1 MIDACDPDA
10 DLTTLRKLIKLNTGE
25 NIKLTKDEI
34 CQVYKNIQDEKLPLP
49 PLILNREKTYMT
61 DRKSP
66 LSVRDFEKL
75 FDSSTKLSE
84 IKRLARKVKLDDV
97 DKKTKGDLITAIGK
111 RLRHLKIAEPIKI
124 SRKRVITKKV
134 IDNRNDLNSAMN
146 TSEKRNNLSNFGNDT
161 VKGNGNNRNAG
172 NSKNNRNTGNNRNNT
187 RNNMNTGNNRNN
199 TRNNMNTGNNRNNT
213 RNNMNTG
220 NNRNTSNNIGNNRN
234 TKVNFPNESIFKSQ
248 PRPKFLNRSNS
259 AQTNKVRFG
268 NVFKRST
275 PSFLKKRTRRR
286 RNDPYMDPYTP
297 IGPGPD
303 PYNPNVPIGPGPDPY
318 NPNIPIGPGPRPNIP
333 IGPIGPGPRPNIPV
347 GPIGPGPRPN
357 IPNVPIGPGPRP
369 NIPVGPPMKPKRSMF
384 GGIFGGSAKSTLKK
398 KLKTLKKLRSDE
410 VNMFLAR
417 VTKPE
422 NIDDIFEQA
431 RLRDQQRYTEES
443 ERVEKKIKNARTDE
457 ERRAA
462 LNENRRIKREKAA
475 ANLQARKNLNILK
488 KEERRLN
495 LSSKAEAIK
504 NAKQALRRNLDTLK
518 QLTRSEKNSFL
529 PRVRAVENIDDVFA
543 SASALDKKRYEQKIQ
558 NAELKASRARSER
571 ERREAKREKNRLE
584 REQLQEEKKARLK
597 VKQLRNQTVRNKLNN
612 ARAKQ
617 KMEKINANSIT
628 KSTALQG
635 KTREKQLRTAKNS
648 LKRNLASLKKLSSS
662 EKTSYISRVR
672 TLENIDDVFAE
683 AQRLDQER
691 YDQQLA
697 DLKKKNSLT
706 RNERERARLAKE
718 SRRVVKE
725 QQNAKIRATSNLKRM
740 RELERK
746 YKDEERRQNLINR
759 KREKRIRDENMK
771 PEPEPTPAPAPAP
784 VPAPTPTPEPE
795 PEPKPTPKPNT
806 RNKLKRATRK
816 IGMMTAFK
824 KAGNNARQRREN
836 TRNKMKRATRK
847 IGMMSAFKKAGNNAR
862 QRRENLT
869 GFISD
874 DDDDNV
880 KPKEST
886 TFNNPVFNK
895 PQNKLKKAVRKI
907 GMTSAFKKAGNN
919 ARQRRARNKLK
930 GAVSKIG
937 AMKAFNTKKNNFNA
951 AAELNKQ
958 LNIKAKEMNKPK
970 PFNARSKFKGAVGKI
985 GAMKAFNKKNNE
997 NNFNAAAELNKQLNI
1012 KAKEMNKPKPFNAR
1026 SKFKGAVSKIGAMK
1040 AFNKKNNFNAAA
1052 ELNKQLNIKAQE
1064 LNKANTD
1071 RKVRE
1076 GVEFKLKQIDGL
1088 TNTDVSEFM
1097 KKWNKTK
1104 SQKIFNA
1111 ARKRGA
1117 GKIAGK
1123 EKRNQRGKKVENDE
1137 KSAAE
1142 ASRLFNAGGDVKDL
1156 ARGKDERGVDPELL
1170 KVTREIIPFY
1180 AAGRRREAF
1189 LRKGRR
1195 LPSSRPVIEEL
1206 KERKALR
1213 DKFQQ
1218 VLSNKRNARV
1228 RKQLLDLVENANK
1241 PINVVRKAVNDEIK
1255 KRGKEIDAATKIQ
1268 AAFRGK
1274 KNRKKVEAMKEKEAS
1289 NASKSLVAGA
1299 INKVKKDEAATKLQA
1314 AFRGKRNRK
1323 KVEAMKKEKEAATKI
1338 QAAFRGKKN
1347 RNKVARMKFEK
1358 KTNVTDTF
1366 IPAGFDQDKVI
1377 NNPLAR
1383 NPKPTP
1389 TPPIKK
1395 FQKAGTAIQ
1404 GAVRRAKEKKTMNAV
1419 KAAAKIARDQKNLE
1433 KATPTQRRV
1442 LARKQSAEMDRNKR
1456 ASASAAAGLIGKKAQ
1471 KKQNRA
1477 EAKRRDTSVAKVRK
1491 ARVQE
1496 KKDSRK
1502 EPKSEPRRSTR
1513 IAEAR
1518 MQAEKKA
1525 KAEQMKKEREL
1536 RRKQQ
1541 TKKTQKKTEKKRRTK
1556 PK

>member
-66 LSVRDFEKL
+66 LSVRDFQKL
-75 FDSSTKLSE
+75 FDSSTKMSE

-97 DKKTKGDLITAIGK
+97 DKKSKGDLIIAIGK
-111 RLRHLKIAEPIKI
+111 RLRHLKIAEPIRI

-161 VKGNGNNRNAG
+161 VKGNGNNTM
-172 NSKNNRNTGNNRNNT
+172 NNRNNRNNRNNT
-187 RNNMNTGNNRNN
+187 GNTMNNRNN
-199 TRNNMNTGNNRNNT
+199 TVNT
-213 RNNMNTG
+213 RNN
-220 NNRNTSNNIGNNRN
+220 RNS
-234 TKVNFPNESIFKSQ
+234 KVNFPNESIFKSQ

-259 AQTNKVRFG
+259 TRTNKVRFG

-275 PSFLKKRTRRR
+275 PSFLRKGTRRR
-286 RNDPYMDPYTP
+286 RGMSRNDPYMDPYSPNMP

-303 PYNPNVPIGPGPDPY
+303 PYMPNIPVGPGPDPYSPNIPIGPGPDPY
-318 NPNIPIGPGPRPNIP
+318 SPNIPVGPGPRPNVPIGPGPRPNI
-333 IGPIGPGPRPNIPV
+333 
-347 GPIGPGPRPN
+347 
-357 IPNVPIGPGPRP
+357 PIGPGPRP
-369 NIPVGPPMKPKRSMF
+369 NIPVGPPMKPKSRSMF

-443 ERVEKKIKNARTDE
+443 ERMEKKIKNAKTDE

-488 KEERRLN
+488 KDERRLN
-495 LSSKAEAIK
+495 ISSKAEAIK

-558 NAELKASRARSER
+558 NAETKASRARSEK

-612 ARAKQ
+612 TRAKQ
-617 KMEKINANSIT
+617 KVEKINANSIT
-628 KSTALQG
+628 KSTSLQG

-662 EKTSYISRVR
+662 EKMSYISRVR

-725 QQNAKIRATSNLKRM
+725 QQNAKIRSTSNLKRM
-740 RELERK
+740 RELDRK
-746 YKDEERRQNLINR
+746 YKDEERRQNIINR
-759 KREKRIRDENMK
+759 KREKRIRDENVK
-771 PEPEPTPAPAPAP
+771 PEPEPTPAP
-784 VPAPTPTPEPE
+784 EPE
-795 PEPKPTPKPNT
+795 PAPKP
-806 RNKLKRATRK
+806 
-816 IGMMTAFK
+816 
-824 KAGNNARQRREN
+824 N

-847 IGMMSAFKKAGNNAR
+847 IGMMTAFKKAGNNAR

-880 KPKEST
+880 RENVKPKEPT
-886 TFNNPVFNK
+886 TFNNPAFNK
-895 PQNKLKKAVRKI
+895 PKNKLKKAVRKI

-919 ARQRRARNKLK
+919 ARQKRENLTGFISDDDDDNVKENVKPKEPTTFNNPAFNQPKNKLKKAVRKIGMTSAFKKAGNNARQKRDPKPFNARSKFK

-958 LNIKAKEMNKPK
+958 LNIKAKE
-970 PFNARSKFKGAVGKI
+970 
-985 GAMKAFNKKNNE
+985 
-997 NNFNAAAELNKQLNI
+997 LNK
-1012 KAKEMNKPKPFNAR
+1012 E
-1026 SKFKGAVSKIGAMK
+1026 
-1040 AFNKKNNFNAAA
+1040 
-1052 ELNKQLNIKAQE
+1052 
-1064 LNKANTD
+1064 NTD

-1088 TNTDVSEFM
+1088 TNADVSEFM

-1137 KSAAE
+1137 KSATE

-1156 ARGKDERGVDPELL
+1156 TRGKDERGVDPELL

-1195 LPSSRPVIEEL
+1195 LPNSRPVIEEL

-1218 VLSNKRNARV
+1218 VLTNKRNTRV
-1228 RKQLLDLVENANK
+1228 RKQLLNLVENANK
-1241 PINVVRKAVNDEIK
+1241 PINVVRKTVNDEIK
-1255 KRGKEIDAATKIQ
+1255 KRGTETDAATKIQ

-1274 KNRKKVEAMKEKEAS
+1274 KNREKVEAMKDKEVSDVSKSLVAGAINKVKKDEAATKLQAAFRGKKNRNKVKAMKKEKEASNASKSLVAGVINKVKKDEAATKLQAAFRGKRNRNKVKAMKKEKEAS

-1314 AFRGKRNRK
+1314 AFRGKKNRN
-1323 KVEAMKKEKEAATKI
+1323 KVKAMKKEKEAATKI

-1358 KTNVTDTF
+1358 KTNVADTF

-1442 LARKQSAEMDRNKR
+1442 LARKQSAEMERNKR

-1471 KKQNRA
+1471 KKQNRTV
-1477 EAKRRDTSVAKVRK
+1477 AKRRDMSVAKVRK

-1502 EPKSEPRRSTR
+1502 ETKSEPRRSTR
-1513 IAEAR
+1513 IAEAK

-1525 KAEQMKKEREL
+1525 KADQMKKEREL

-1541 TKKTQKKTEKKRRTK
+1541 TKKTQKKRRTK

>member
-124 SRKRVITKKV
+124 SRKRVFTKKV

-172 NSKNNRNTGNNRNNT
+172 NTKNNR
-187 RNNMNTGNNRNN
+187 NTGNNRNN

-248 PRPKFLNRSNS
+248 PRPKFLNKSNA

-333 IGPIGPGPRPNIPV
+333 VGPIGPGPRPNIPV

-369 NIPVGPPMKPKRSMF
+369 NIPVGPPMKPKRSML

-443 ERVEKKIKNARTDE
+443 ERVEKKIKNAKTDE

-462 LNENRRIKREKAA
+462 LNENRRIKREKAT

-558 NAELKASRARSER
+558 NAETKASRARSER

-771 PEPEPTPAPAPAP
+771 PEPEPTPTPTPAPE
-784 VPAPTPTPEPE
+784 PEPE

-836 TRNKMKRATRK
+836 
-847 IGMMSAFKKAGNNAR
+847 
-862 QRRENLT
+862 LT

-874 DDDDNV
+874 DDDDNVKENV

-907 GMTSAFKKAGNN
+907 SMTSAFKKSGNN
-919 ARQRRARNKLK
+919 ARQKR
-930 GAVSKIG
+930 G
-937 AMKAFNTKKNNFNA
+937 
-951 AAELNKQ
+951 
-958 LNIKAKEMNKPK
+958 PK

-985 GAMKAFNKKNNE
+985 GAMKAFNKKNS
-997 NNFNAAAELNKQLNI
+997 ELNKQ
-1012 KAKEMNKPKPFNAR
+1012 
-1026 SKFKGAVSKIGAMK
+1026 
-1040 AFNKKNNFNAAA
+1040 
-1052 ELNKQLNIKAQE
+1052 
-1064 LNKANTD
+1064 
-1071 RKVRE
+1071 
-1076 GVEFKLKQIDGL
+1076 
-1088 TNTDVSEFM
+1088 
-1097 KKWNKTK
+1097 
-1104 SQKIFNA
+1104 
-1111 ARKRGA
+1111 
-1117 GKIAGK
+1117 
-1123 EKRNQRGKKVENDE
+1123 
-1137 KSAAE
+1137 
-1142 ASRLFNAGGDVKDL
+1142 
-1156 ARGKDERGVDPELL
+1156 
-1170 KVTREIIPFY
+1170 
-1180 AAGRRREAF
+1180 
-1189 LRKGRR
+1189 
-1195 LPSSRPVIEEL
+1195 
-1206 KERKALR
+1206 
-1213 DKFQQ
+1213 
-1218 VLSNKRNARV
+1218 
-1228 RKQLLDLVENANK
+1228 
-1241 PINVVRKAVNDEIK
+1241 
-1255 KRGKEIDAATKIQ
+1255 
-1268 AAFRGK
+1268 
-1274 KNRKKVEAMKEKEAS
+1274 
-1289 NASKSLVAGA
+1289 
-1299 INKVKKDEAATKLQA
+1299 
-1314 AFRGKRNRK
+1314 
-1323 KVEAMKKEKEAATKI
+1323 
-1338 QAAFRGKKN
+1338 
-1347 RNKVARMKFEK
+1347 
-1358 KTNVTDTF
+1358 
-1366 IPAGFDQDKVI
+1366 
-1377 NNPLAR
+1377 
-1383 NPKPTP
+1383 
-1389 TPPIKK
+1389 
-1395 FQKAGTAIQ
+1395 
-1404 GAVRRAKEKKTMNAV
+1404 
-1419 KAAAKIARDQKNLE
+1419 
-1433 KATPTQRRV
+1433 
-1442 LARKQSAEMDRNKR
+1442 
-1456 ASASAAAGLIGKKAQ
+1456 
-1471 KKQNRA
+1471 
-1477 EAKRRDTSVAKVRK
+1477 
-1491 ARVQE
+1491 
-1496 KKDSRK
+1496 
-1502 EPKSEPRRSTR
+1502 
-1513 IAEAR
+1513 
-1518 MQAEKKA
+1518 
-1525 KAEQMKKEREL
+1525 
-1536 RRKQQ
+1536 
-1541 TKKTQKKTEKKRRTK
+1541 
-1556 PK
+1556 

>member
-1 MIDACDPDA
+1 
-10 DLTTLRKLIKLNTGE
+10 
-25 NIKLTKDEI
+25 
-34 CQVYKNIQDEKLPLP
+34 
-49 PLILNREKTYMT
+49 
-61 DRKSP
+61 
-66 LSVRDFEKL
+66 
-75 FDSSTKLSE
+75 
-84 IKRLARKVKLDDV
+84 
-97 DKKTKGDLITAIGK
+97 
-111 RLRHLKIAEPIKI
+111 
-124 SRKRVITKKV
+124 
-134 IDNRNDLNSAMN
+134 
-146 TSEKRNNLSNFGNDT
+146 
-161 VKGNGNNRNAG
+161 
-172 NSKNNRNTGNNRNNT
+172 
-187 RNNMNTGNNRNN
+187 
-199 TRNNMNTGNNRNNT
+199 
-213 RNNMNTG
+213 
-220 NNRNTSNNIGNNRN
+220 
-234 TKVNFPNESIFKSQ
+234 
-248 PRPKFLNRSNS
+248 
-259 AQTNKVRFG
+259 
-268 NVFKRST
+268 
-275 PSFLKKRTRRR
+275 
-286 RNDPYMDPYTP
+286 
-297 IGPGPD
+297 
-303 PYNPNVPIGPGPDPY
+303 
-318 NPNIPIGPGPRPNIP
+318 
-333 IGPIGPGPRPNIPV
+333 
-347 GPIGPGPRPN
+347 
-357 IPNVPIGPGPRP
+357 
-369 NIPVGPPMKPKRSMF
+369 MF

-410 VNMFLAR
+410 VNMFLTR

-443 ERVEKKIKNARTDE
+443 ERVEKKIKNAKTDE

-462 LNENRRIKREKAA
+462 LNENRRIKREKAT

-558 NAELKASRARSER
+558 NAEMKASRARSER

-617 KMEKINANSIT
+617 KMEKINANSVT
-628 KSTALQG
+628 KSTSLQG

-697 DLKKKNSLT
+697 NLKKKNSLT

-725 QQNAKIRATSNLKRM
+725 QQNAKIRSTSNLKRM

-746 YKDEERRQNLINR
+746 YKDEERRQNIINR

-771 PEPEPTPAPAPAP
+771 PEPEPMPA
-784 VPAPTPTPEPE
+784 PEPE
-795 PEPKPTPKPNT
+795 PEPEPTPKPN
-806 RNKLKRATRK
+806 
-816 IGMMTAFK
+816 I
-824 KAGNNARQRREN
+824 
-836 TRNKMKRATRK
+836 RNKMKRATRK
-847 IGMMSAFKKAGNNAR
+847 IGMMTAFKKAGNNAR

-880 KPKEST
+880 KENVKPKEPT
-886 TFNNPVFNK
+886 TFNNPAFNQPK
-895 PQNKLKKAVRKI
+895 NKLKKAVRKI
-907 GMTSAFKKAGNN
+907 GMTSVFKKAGNN
-919 ARQRRARNKLK
+919 ARQKGDPKPFNARSKFK

-937 AMKAFNTKKNNFNA
+937 AMKAFNT
-951 AAELNKQ
+951 
-958 LNIKAKEMNKPK
+958 
-970 PFNARSKFKGAVGKI
+970 
-985 GAMKAFNKKNNE
+985 KKNNE

-1040 AFNKKNNFNAAA
+1040 AFNTKKKNENNFNAAA
-1052 ELNKQLNIKAQE
+1052 ELNKQLNIKAKEMNKPKPFNARSKFKGAVGKIGAMKAFNTKKKNENNFNAAAELNKQLNIKTQE

-1088 TNTDVSEFM
+1088 TNADVSEFM

-1111 ARKRGA
+1111 ARKRGS

-1137 KSAAE
+1137 KSATE

-1156 ARGKDERGVDPELL
+1156 TRGKDERGVDPELL

-1189 LRKGRR
+1189 LKKGRR

-1213 DKFQQ
+1213 NKFQQ

-1228 RKQLLDLVENANK
+1228 RKQLLNLVENANK

-1255 KRGKEIDAATKIQ
+1255 KRGTETDAATKIQ

-1274 KNRKKVEAMKEKEAS
+1274 RNRNKVTAMKEKEASNVSKSLVAGAINKVKKDEAATKLQAAFRGKKNRNKVRAMKKEKEAS

-1323 KVEAMKKEKEAATKI
+1323 KVEAMKKDKEASDASKSLVAGAINKVKKDEAATKLQAAFRGKKNRNKVRGVKKEKEAATKI

-1471 KKQNRA
+1471 KKQNRT

-1525 KAEQMKKEREL
+1525 KAEQMKKEREM

-1541 TKKTQKKTEKKRRTK
+1541 TKKTQKKRRTK

>member
-161 VKGNGNNRNAG
+161 VKGNGNNRNNTGNAG
-172 NSKNNRNTGNNRNNT
+172 NTKNNRNTTGNVGNNRNNT
-187 RNNMNTGNNRNN
+187 GNA
-199 TRNNMNTGNNRNNT
+199 G
-213 RNNMNTG
+213 
-220 NNRNTSNNIGNNRN
+220 NIGNNRN
-234 TKVNFPNESIFKSQ
+234 NRNAGNIGNNRNNRNAKVNFPNESIFKSQ
-248 PRPKFLNRSNS
+248 PRPKFLNKSNA

-286 RNDPYMDPYTP
+286 RDMLRNDPYVDPYAP

-318 NPNIPIGPGPRPNIP
+318 
-333 IGPIGPGPRPNIPV
+333 
-347 GPIGPGPRPN
+347 

-369 NIPVGPPMKPKRSMF
+369 NIPVGPGPRPNIPIGPGPRPNIPVGPPTKPKSRSMF

-431 RLRDQQRYTEES
+431 RLKDQQRYTEEA

-558 NAELKASRARSER
+558 NAETKASRARSER

-612 ARAKQ
+612 TRAKQ
-617 KMEKINANSIT
+617 KMEKINANSVT

-697 DLKKKNSLT
+697 NLKKKNSLT

-746 YKDEERRQNLINR
+746 YKDEERRQNIINR

-771 PEPEPTPAPAPAP
+771 PEPEPTPAP
-784 VPAPTPTPEPE
+784 EPE
-795 PEPKPTPKPNT
+795 PEPAPAPEPTPKPST
-806 RNKLKRATRK
+806 RNKMKRATRK

-880 KPKEST
+880 KENVKPKEPT
-886 TFNNPVFNK
+886 TFNNPAFNQPK
-895 PQNKLKKAVRKI
+895 NKLKKAVRKI
-907 GMTSAFKKAGNN
+907 GMTSVFKKAGNN
-919 ARQRRARNKLK
+919 ARQKRDPKPFNARSKFK
-930 GAVSKIG
+930 GAVGKIG

-958 LNIKAKEMNKPK
+958 LNIKAKEMNK
-970 PFNARSKFKGAVGKI
+970 
-985 GAMKAFNKKNNE
+985 
-997 NNFNAAAELNKQLNI
+997 
-1012 KAKEMNKPKPFNAR
+1012 
-1026 SKFKGAVSKIGAMK
+1026 
-1040 AFNKKNNFNAAA
+1040 
-1052 ELNKQLNIKAQE
+1052 
-1064 LNKANTD
+1064 ANTD

-1088 TNTDVSEFM
+1088 TNADVSEFM

-1104 SQKIFNA
+1104 SPKIFNA

-1117 GKIAGK
+1117 GKVAGK
-1123 EKRNQRGKKVENDE
+1123 ETRNQRGKKVENDE
-1137 KSAAE
+1137 KSATE

-1218 VLSNKRNARV
+1218 VLNNKRNARV
-1228 RKQLLDLVENANK
+1228 RKQLLNLVENANK

-1255 KRGKEIDAATKIQ
+1255 KRGTETDAATKIQ

-1274 KNRKKVEAMKEKEAS
+1274 RNRNKVTAMKEKEAS

-1299 INKVKKDEAATKLQA
+1299 INKVKKNEAATKLQA
-1314 AFRGKRNRK
+1314 AFRGKKNRNKVRAMK
-1323 KVEAMKKEKEAATKI
+1323 KEKEASNASKSLVAGAINKVKKNEAATKLQAAFRGKKNRNKVRAMKKEKEAATKI

-1366 IPAGFDQDKVI
+1366 VPTGFDQDKVF

-1383 NPKPTP
+1383 NSRPTP

-1404 GAVRRAKEKKTMNAV
+1404 GAVRRAKEKKTMDAV

-1541 TKKTQKKTEKKRRTK
+1541 TKKTQKKRRTK

>member
-97 DKKTKGDLITAIGK
+97 DKKSKGDLITAIGK

-134 IDNRNDLNSAMN
+134 IDNRIDLNSAMN

-161 VKGNGNNRNAG
+161 VKGNGNNRNNTG
-172 NSKNNRNTGNNRNNT
+172 NVGNNRNTGNTRNNQNNTGNNRNNGNAGNGNN
-187 RNNMNTGNNRNN
+187 RNNGNTGNIGNNRNNTGNNRNN
-199 TRNNMNTGNNRNNT
+199 GNTGNIGNNRNNTGNNRNN
-213 RNNMNTG
+213 G
-220 NNRNTSNNIGNNRN
+220 NSGNIGNVGNTKNNRN

-275 PSFLKKRTRRR
+275 PSFLRKRSRRR

-303 PYNPNVPIGPGPDPY
+303 PYNPNVPIGPGP
-318 NPNIPIGPGPRPNIP
+318 
-333 IGPIGPGPRPNIPV
+333 RPNIPV
-347 GPIGPGPRPN
+347 G
-357 IPNVPIGPGPRP
+357 PIGPGPRP

-443 ERVEKKIKNARTDE
+443 ERVEKKIKNAKTDE

-462 LNENRRIKREKAA
+462 LNENRRIKREKAS

-495 LSSKAEAIK
+495 ISSKAEGIK

-543 SASALDKKRYEQKIQ
+543 SASALDQKRYEQKIQ

-612 ARAKQ
+612 TRAKQ

-697 DLKKKNSLT
+697 NLKKKNSLT
-706 RNERERARLAKE
+706 RNERERTRLAKE

-725 QQNAKIRATSNLKRM
+725 QQNAKIRSTSNLKRM

-746 YKDEERRQNLINR
+746 YKDEERRQNIINR

-771 PEPEPTPAPAPAP
+771 PEPEPMPA
-784 VPAPTPTPEPE
+784 PEPE
-795 PEPKPTPKPNT
+795 PEPEPEPTPKPNI
-806 RNKLKRATRK
+806 RNKMKRATRK

-880 KPKEST
+880 NENVKSKEST

-919 ARQRRARNKLK
+919 ARQRKENLTGSDPKPFNARSKFK
-930 GAVSKIG
+930 GAVGKIG

-985 GAMKAFNKKNNE
+985 GAMKAFNTKKKNE
-997 NNFNAAAELNKQLNI
+997 NNFNAT
-1012 KAKEMNKPKPFNAR
+1012 
-1026 SKFKGAVSKIGAMK
+1026 
-1040 AFNKKNNFNAAA
+1040 A

-1071 RKVRE
+1071 GKVRE

-1088 TNTDVSEFM
+1088 TNADVSEFM

-1117 GKIAGK
+1117 GKLAGK
-1123 EKRNQRGKKVENDE
+1123 GTRNQRGKKVENDE
-1137 KSAAE
+1137 KSATE

-1156 ARGKDERGVDPELL
+1156 TRGKDERGVDPELL

-1189 LRKGRR
+1189 LKKGRR

-1213 DKFQQ
+1213 NKFQQ

-1228 RKQLLDLVENANK
+1228 RKQLLNLVENANK

-1255 KRGKEIDAATKIQ
+1255 KRGTETDAATKIQ

-1274 KNRKKVEAMKEKEAS
+1274 RNRDKVTAMKEKEASNVSKSLVAGAINKVKKDEAATKLQAAFRGKKNRNKVRAMKKEKEAS

-1314 AFRGKRNRK
+1314 AFRGKKNRN
-1323 KVEAMKKEKEAATKI
+1323 KVRGMKKEKEAATKI

-1366 IPAGFDQDKVI
+1366 VPTGFDQDKVF

-1383 NPKPTP
+1383 NPRPTP

-1471 KKQNRA
+1471 KKQNRT

-1525 KAEQMKKEREL
+1525 KAEQMKKEREM

-1541 TKKTQKKTEKKRRTK
+1541 TKKTQKKRRTK